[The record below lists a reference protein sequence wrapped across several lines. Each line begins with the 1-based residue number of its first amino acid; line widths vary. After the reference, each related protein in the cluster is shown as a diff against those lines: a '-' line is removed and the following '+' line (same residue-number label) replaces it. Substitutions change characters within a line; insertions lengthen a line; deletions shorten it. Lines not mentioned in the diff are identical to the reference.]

1 MTTESHMFA
10 IPPAG
15 CADDWTIPQAWD
27 DYTAVEHA
35 TWVTLYE
42 RQMTVLQG
50 RACPEYLAG
59 LDALDLHGGGI
70 PDFSVM
76 NKTLSALT
84 GWQVVA
90 VPGLVPEKVFFD
102 HLAERRFPAGR
113 FIRRPDQLDYLQEPD
128 IFHDVFGHVPMLCDP
143 VFADYMVEYGRGGQR
158 AAGLGQL
165 EQLARL
171 YWYTVEFGLLQTSEG
186 LRICG
191 AGIVSSATESVFA
204 LESASPNRIGFDLE
218 RVMRTRYRIDDFQQV
233 YFVIPSLADLL
244 RVTLQDFGPVYARL
258 ADHPVLAIDAVL
270 PGDRVLHRG
279 DQSHPRLATPSGR

>member
-1 MTTESHMFA
+1 MFA

-171 YWYTVEFGLLQTSEG
+171 YWYTVEFGLLQTPEG